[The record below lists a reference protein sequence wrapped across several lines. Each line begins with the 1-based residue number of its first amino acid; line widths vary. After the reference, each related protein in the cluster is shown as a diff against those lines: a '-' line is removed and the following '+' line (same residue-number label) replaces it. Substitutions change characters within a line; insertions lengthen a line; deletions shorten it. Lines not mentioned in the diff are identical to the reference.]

1 MVVSIAQKSVILV
14 NSYYMKNLVKFILA
28 VVMLVIIVGYFFGGG
43 FESQAQ
49 TEMNK
54 IESQVAEDAI
64 RQYEIAKRSGSA
76 MDAYVQAGMVA
87 AAYLQAEDEANYK
100 KWKKIEQKEAK
111 NVGL

>member
-1 MVVSIAQKSVILV
+1 MS
-14 NSYYMKNLVKFILA
+14 
-28 VVMLVIIVGYFFGGG
+28 YFFDGGP
-43 FESQAQ
+43 ESQAK

-54 IESQVAEDAI
+54 IENQVAEDAI

-87 AAYLQAEDEANYK
+87 AAFLQAEDEANYK
-100 KWKKIEQKEAK
+100 KWKEIEKEEAK